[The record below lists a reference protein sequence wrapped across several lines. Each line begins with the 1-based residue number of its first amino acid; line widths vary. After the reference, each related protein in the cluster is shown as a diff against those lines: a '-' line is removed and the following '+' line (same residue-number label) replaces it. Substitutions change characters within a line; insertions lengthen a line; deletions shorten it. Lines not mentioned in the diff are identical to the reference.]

1 MLIFSNL
8 FWQRNNMKR
17 KVLFLL
23 FLKNKKNMQ
32 VRSQLIGLHYP
43 LVHKIVQKFNYYPR
57 VLTKEDLFQEGLLG
71 LMKALDYYQDLGYDF
86 LAYARPHIQKAISET
101 IRKING
107 YYGRLIDKIDQ
118 VIDK

>member
-8 FWQRNNMKR
+8 FWQRHNMER

-43 LVHKIVQKFNYYPR
+43 LVHKIVKKFNYYPR
-57 VLTKEDLFQEGLLG
+57 
-71 LMKALDYYQDLGYDF
+71 
-86 LAYARPHIQKAISET
+86 I
-101 IRKING
+101 
-107 YYGRLIDKIDQ
+107 
-118 VIDK
+118 

>member
-1 MLIFSNL
+1 ME
-8 FWQRNNMKR
+8 R
-17 KVLFLL
+17 KALFLL

-32 VRSQLIGLHYP
+32 VRFQLIELHYP

-57 VLTKEDLFQEGLLG
+57 VLTKEDLFQEGYLLG

-101 IRKING
+101 IRNI
-107 YYGRLIDKIDQ
+107 
-118 VIDK
+118 